1 MQNQPT
7 VTLII
12 PVKNR
17 PYLLKEALRSVLYGT
32 ILPQEIIIVL
42 DGTQESNNVD
52 QQAAESIWVEM
63 KINSCQLTI
72 LQGSNQGPAAARNL
86 GAARSRTEWLT
97 FLDSDD
103 RWQPRKLEQQLQ
115 YMKKRPHLKASHCAE
130 VWIKNNSEVKI
141 PNRLR
146 PSTGRLLSESFERCL
161 VSVSSLL
168 IQRSL
173 FFILNGFQTDLRV
186 CEDYDF
192 WIRTFLHHPIGL
204 VPPNKDSIVEKYAGN
219 WNQLSQTQNID
230 VYRVEVLLR
239 ILENHTL
246 NSKDKK
252 TAQNSLLKKW
262 SIVTKQ
268 NQRFRFL
275 SEYQLEAL
283 KSRITAQTKLPKQ

>member
-1 MQNQPT
+1 MRNQST

-17 PYLLKEALRSVLYGT
+17 PHLLKEALRSVLHGT

-42 DGTQESNNVD
+42 DGAQESNQAD
-52 QQAAESIWVEM
+52 QQAAESIWAEM
-63 KINSCQLTI
+63 KSNSCQLTI
-72 LQGSNQGPAAARNL
+72 IQGNNQGPAAARNL

-103 RWQPRKLEQQLQ
+103 RWQVQKLEQQLQ
-115 YMKKRPHLKASHCAE
+115 YMKKRPHLNASHCAE

-146 PSTGRLLSESFERCL
+146 PSTGRLLAESFERCL

-168 IQRSL
+168 IHRSL
-173 FFILNGFQTDLRV
+173 FFQHSGFQTDLAV

-192 WIRTFLHHPIGL
+192 FIRIFLNDGIGL
-204 VPPNKDSIVEKYAGN
+204 VPTIQYSLVEKYAGN
-219 WNQLSQTQNID
+219 WSQLSQTQNID

-239 ILENHTL
+239 ILENHQL
-246 NSKDKK
+246 NVA
-252 TAQNSLLKKW
+252 AQKQAQAALLKKW

-268 NQRFRFL
+268 NQKFQFL
-275 SEYQLEAL
+275 NQKQFSLL
-283 KSRITAQTKLPKQ
+283 KSRVNTQT